1 MTSTTLQAGHV
12 IGGRYRIEELLGEGG
27 MGSVYR
33 ATQLAVDRSVAIK
46 LSGDP
51 QHCDPRQVERF
62 EREARALARLTH
74 PNTVRLF
81 DFGATE
87 DKRPFIV
94 MEFLSGQDLAALLAE
109 RKRLT
114 IPEAL
119 HIAVQVLLSL
129 QEAHTQAVVH
139 RDIKPANIFLCT
151 TDTPTP
157 MVKVLDFGIAGISR
171 AGEKMS
177 RLTAA
182 GMFIGSAVY
191 MSPEQAEGKLGGP
204 AADLYSVGVVLFEML
219 TGRTVFEAQTLSA
232 LLLTKL
238 RDRAPRVREVSD
250 VQVQPALQQLLD
262 ELLARNPKDRPS
274 SARAVADRLDALLG
288 GGSLGALSSEH
299 GATDDA
305 RGTSPGRV
313 APTEPMPVHGV
324 TEPSWPAPQ
333 AASTRRRRV
342 LAAALAGVV
351 LAAGVVLG
359 RWVLRGP
366 SDPPTSEDQRA
377 AQAEREVT
385 SIESNLPSLTREPR
399 PDVLDD
405 SAEQDDPAA
414 PTSERTRPPGSSASA
429 LRSSS
434 KGRAEPPTEAPPGT
448 TPPTEPQRPSPS
460 LDNVA
465 AVIAA
470 RDVGTISQLESNRRI
485 KAIRQQ
491 RYAARVRVGKQYKA
505 GKINLAELREQ
516 QRAIDEKY
524 EGK

>member
-1 MTSTTLQAGHV
+1 MTTTTLQAGHV

-33 ATQLAVDRSVAIK
+33 ATQLVVDRSVAIK

-51 QHCDPRQVERF
+51 QRCDPRQVERF

-81 DFGATE
+81 DFGSTD

-119 HIAVQVLLSL
+119 HVAVQVLRSL
-129 QEAHTQAVVH
+129 HEAHTQGVVH

-157 MVKVLDFGIAGISR
+157 LVKVLDFGIAGISR
-171 AGEKMS
+171 AGEKVS

-191 MSPEQAEGKLGGP
+191 MSPEQAEGQLGGP
-204 AADLYSVGVVLFEML
+204 AADLYSVGVVLFEMV
-219 TGRTVFEAQTLSA
+219 TGRTVFEATTLSA

-250 VQVQPALQQLLD
+250 VQVQPALQQVLD
-262 ELLARNPKDRPS
+262 ELLARNPKERPS
-274 SARAVADRLDALLG
+274 SARAAADRLEVLLG
-288 GGSLGALSSEH
+288 NGSLGAPSSEL
-299 GATDDA
+299 GATGEA
-305 RGTSPGRV
+305 GAAAPGRV
-313 APTEPMPVHGV
+313 APTQPMPVRGV
-324 TEPSWPAPQ
+324 TEPSWREPH
-333 AASTRRRRV
+333 AASARRRYV
-342 LAAALAGVV
+342 VTAALAASV

-366 SDPPTSEDQRA
+366 SDPPAPEDPRA
-377 AQAEREVT
+377 AQTEREVT
-385 SIESNLPSLTREPR
+385 AVESNLPSLARGPR
-399 PDVLDD
+399 PDGVDPR
-405 SAEQDDPAA
+405 AEEGDPAA
-414 PTSERTRPPGSSASA
+414 PTSERTPSTRSSGSSTSA
-429 LRSSS
+429 LHPPDDGS
-434 KGRAEPPTEAPPGT
+434 AEPPTEPPRGTTEPPSAPPA
-448 TPPTEPQRPSPS
+448 
-460 LDNVA
+460 LDTVA

-470 RDVGTISQLESNRRI
+470 RNVGTISQLESNRRI

-491 RYAARVRVGKQYKA
+491 RYAARVRAGRQYKA
-505 GKINLAELREQ
+505 GKISLAELREQ
-516 QRAIDEKY
+516 QRAIDERY
-524 EGK
+524 EGN